1 MKGITSSALGEQ
13 ADAVLLMTYEWGYS
27 YGPPM
32 AVSPLQAVRSV
43 LDYAVTEIPP
53 EKIFMGFPNYAYDW
67 TLPFEAGSGR
77 ARVISHEMAGG
88 DGGPVSRGN
97 PV

>member
-1 MKGITSSALGEQ
+1 M
-13 ADAVLLMTYEWGYS
+13 LLMTYEWGYS

-67 TLPFEAGSGR
+67 PLPFEA
-77 ARVISHEMAGG
+77 AAAAPG
-88 DGGPVSRGN
+88 DLP
-97 PV
+97 